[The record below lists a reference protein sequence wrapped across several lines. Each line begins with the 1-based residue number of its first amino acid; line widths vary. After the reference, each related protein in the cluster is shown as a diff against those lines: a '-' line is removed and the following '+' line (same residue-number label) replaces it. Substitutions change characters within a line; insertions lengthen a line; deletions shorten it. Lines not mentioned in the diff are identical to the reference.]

1 MFFTIIG
8 LWLLVLGIVGL
19 ILYAY
24 DVFSYNLG
32 ENILGISVIS
42 LIIGFMGTIIFVII
56 IIYANVAADK
66 DIHDSQLE
74 YESIVKQVECINTE
88 YEDVSKTTVIQ
99 NVYDWN
105 KEVYNAKYWSENP
118 WTNWFWN
125 KKYVDSLKYIELED

>member
-32 ENILGISVIS
+32 ESILGISVIS